1 VSQVVA
7 IEDEVGMRNGQ
18 LVWYGQR
25 SFVSSDMKFK
35 KEEGDGTKST
45 LSISPN
51 FQLYFDSNS
60 FRTEMNLPPGHQRV
74 DK

>member
-35 KEEGDGTKST
+35 KEEGDGTRNMKFKKEEGDGTS
-45 LSISPN
+45 
-51 FQLYFDSNS
+51 
-60 FRTEMNLPPGHQRV
+60 
-74 DK
+74 